1 MEDKLLQFNEELA
14 NTAQHFKEEVGG
26 IRSNRPTPKL
36 VEDIKVDYLGQQLPI
51 KQLASIAIVP
61 PRELQISVWD
71 AQAAPLIGKAIEAAN
86 IGVTANVQ
94 GSMVRI
100 HLPPL
105 SEERREELIKLIKNI
120 AEEHRIR
127 VRSLREKYKKAVK
140 QAEDNK
146 DIDKDQRFRLQKKIQ
161 DAVQKSN
168 KNIEVL
174 LDSKIK
180 EIQE

>member
-51 KQLASIAIVP
+51 KQLASISIVP
-61 PRELQISVWD
+61 PREIQISAWD
-71 AQAAPLIGKAIEAAN
+71 VQAAPLIGKAIEAAN

-94 GSMVRI
+94 GNIIRI
-100 HLPPL
+100 NLPPL
-105 SEERREELIKLIKNI
+105 SEERRAELIKLIKNI

-140 QAEDNK
+140 QAEDAK
-146 DIDKDQRFRLQKKIQ
+146 EIDKDRRFRLQEKIQ
-161 DAVQKSN
+161 EAVQKSN
-168 KNIEVL
+168 KEIEEL
-174 LDSKIK
+174 LDNKIK

>member
-1 MEDKLLQFNEELA
+1 M
-14 NTAQHFKEEVGG
+14 
-26 IRSNRPTPKL
+26 
-36 VEDIKVDYLGQQLPI
+36 
-51 KQLASIAIVP
+51 
-61 PRELQISVWD
+61 
-71 AQAAPLIGKAIEAAN
+71 
-86 IGVTANVQ
+86 
-94 GSMVRI
+94 
-100 HLPPL
+100 
-105 SEERREELIKLIKNI
+105 IKLIKNI

-168 KNIEVL
+168 KNIEEL